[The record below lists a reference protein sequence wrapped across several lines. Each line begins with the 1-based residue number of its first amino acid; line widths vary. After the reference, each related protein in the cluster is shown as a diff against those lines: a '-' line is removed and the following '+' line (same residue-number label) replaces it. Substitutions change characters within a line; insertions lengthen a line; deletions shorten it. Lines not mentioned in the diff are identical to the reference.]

1 MTDDTEDV
9 QTDHPAALVA
19 TRHFV
24 YPAPMALLTPMSLEE
39 AQSLG
44 RRYGLEVAALEPIQH
59 GSVNSNFRAQ
69 LDDGTRIF
77 MRVYE
82 ESPVAAVALQNR
94 LLTHLEAHGVKTPVP
109 LVDDDGAQVH
119 EHAGK
124 PVCVFPFCEGSWI
137 CQQRVDEAR
146 MEQVGEILAAIH
158 KAGEGYQGAPPNR
171 FGAVQ
176 MRQRLEG
183 LRLEAL
189 DEALRADAA
198 RLERALEDLEDE
210 PPMSAEWTVVHGDLF
225 RDNVLWHDDGRLSA
239 ALDFESASLGDP
251 AFDLCVT
258 LLAWCFG
265 DTLEERLVRA
275 LVRGYR
281 RNRIL
286 SETLLRGCYR
296 QARMAAL
303 RFAVTRITDYELRP
317 RGVVAYKDYRRFL
330 ARLDAIEA
338 LGPDGLRTWL
348 GG

>member
-1 MTDDTEDV
+1 M
-9 QTDHPAALVA
+9 A
-19 TRHFV
+19 TRHIV
-24 YPAPMALLTPMSLEE
+24 YPALMALLTPMSLEE

-44 RRYGLEVAALEPIQH
+44 RRYGLEVARLDPIQH
-59 GSVNSNFRAQ
+59 GSVNSNFSAT
-69 LDDGTRIF
+69 LADGTRIF
-77 MRVYE
+77 LRVYE
-82 ESPVAAVALQNR
+82 ESPAPAVTLQNR
-94 LLTHLEAHGVKTPVP
+94 LLAHLAAHGVKTPVP
-109 LVDDDGAQVH
+109 LTDRDGTQVH
-119 EHAGK
+119 DHAGK
-124 PVCVFPFCEGSWI
+124 PVCLFRFCEGGWI
-137 CQQRVDEAR
+137 CQKRVDEAR

-176 MRQRLEG
+176 MRQRLDG
-183 LRLEAL
+183 LRVAQL
-189 DEALRADAA
+189 DDALRADTT

-251 AFDLCVT
+251 AFDLSVT

-281 RNRIL
+281 RNRAL

-296 QARMAAL
+296 QARMAAI

-330 ARLDAIEA
+330 ARLDALES
-338 LGPDGLRTWL
+338 LGADGLRAWL